1 VLGLEHSDTL
11 TSVSQLGTVLSRQG
25 KYEEAEAMHRRD
37 LKGSEKA
44 LGPQHSGTVTSMA
57 KLASTL
63 WGQRWREEAEDM
75 EVQVMETRG
84 A

>member
-1 VLGLEHSDTL
+1 MLGLEHSDTL

-44 LGPQHSGTVTSMA
+44 LGLQHPGTVTSMA
-57 KLASTL
+57 NLASTL

-75 EVQVMETRG
+75 EIRG